1 MFYKL
6 LLTML
11 FILCTNASK
20 ADDVDSITMAG
31 FQADKELLSW
41 ENTKHTPIQG
51 YKNSVYWKRHKVLRS
66 CAWSAFGV
74 GLGCT
79 AVGYVGC
86 VVSFYTGS
94 RAGVFPALF
103 TGGVCLTASSLPL
116 FIFSY
121 TTKKKANQA
130 YLTTGNIQS
139 YSPGMNQQQPALS
152 LHVYF

>member
-11 FILCTNASK
+11 FILCTNASI
-20 ADDVDSITMAG
+20 ASDVDSITMACS
-31 FQADKELLSW
+31 QADKELLNWKS
-41 ENTKHTPIQG
+41 TKHAPNQE

-79 AVGYVGC
+79 AAGYVGS
-86 VVSFYTGS
+86 VASFLTGS
-94 RAGVFPALF
+94 QAGVFPVLF
-103 TGGVCLTASSLPL
+103 TGGVCLTASSVPL

-121 TTKKKANQA
+121 KTKKKAKQA
-130 YLTTGNIQS
+130 CLTTGSIQG
-139 YSPGMNQQQPALS
+139 YSPATNQQQPALS
-152 LHVYF
+152 LLVYF